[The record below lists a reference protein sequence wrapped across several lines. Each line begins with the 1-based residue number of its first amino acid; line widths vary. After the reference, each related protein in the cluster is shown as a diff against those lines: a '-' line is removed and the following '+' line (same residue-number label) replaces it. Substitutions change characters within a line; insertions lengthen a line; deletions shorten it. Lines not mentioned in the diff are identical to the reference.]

1 VKALRPGEA
10 KTLILSFCYF
20 LLLLASYYILRPVRD
35 GSVALLGTDELKY
48 LNLIVLVAM
57 LILTPIFGRLM
68 SQIPR
73 AQLLPRI
80 YVFAIAN
87 LLAFAFALANPAW
100 LAMIT
105 RVFFVWVMVYNMF
118 VISVFWSFM
127 ADIWNEEQGRR
138 LFGFI
143 AAGGSVGGILGPAV
157 AKYLAQPIGNSGLV
171 LIAAALLAAALI
183 CLVAMA
189 RLLHA
194 APVVAQAA
202 HSTTA
207 QGSKPFGGSS
217 LQSIKL
223 VLRSPFLLGIAALV
237 CISSVVAQFAY
248 VETGRLAK
256 QLYTTQHEVTMFYAD
271 IDLWTN
277 IVTLIFQAVVV
288 GLLTS
293 RFGIKAPLLGLAI
306 ISGFSFVAVA
316 MSPVLGMLAATN
328 VIRRASEYG
337 LGKPGRDMLYTVTTP
352 QEKYLAKNVI
362 DTLIYRGSDSL
373 GNWLHSAF
381 IALGLSLV
389 GLSWAAVALL
399 GGSVVIALATVRGYY
414 ARGGK

>member
-10 KTLILSFCYF
+10 KTVILSFSYF
-20 LLLLASYYILRPVRD
+20 VLLMASYYILRPVRD

-48 LNLIVLVAM
+48 LNLVVLAAM
-57 LILTPIFGRLM
+57 LILTPIFGSLM
-68 SQIPR
+68 SRIPR

-80 YVFAIAN
+80 YGFAIAN
-87 LLAFAFALANPAW
+87 LLAFAFALTNPAW
-100 LAMIT
+100 LEMTT
-105 RVFFVWVMVYNMF
+105 RVFFVWVMVFSMF

-143 AAGGSVGGILGPAV
+143 AAGGSVGGLIGPKL

-171 LIAAALLAAALI
+171 IIAAALLTGALLCLTMLARNAKPAAKHTLST
-183 CLVAMA
+183 
-189 RLLHA
+189 A
-194 APVVAQAA
+194 AQDN
-202 HSTTA
+202 
-207 QGSKPFGGSS
+207 QGFGGSS

-223 VLRSPFLLGIAALV
+223 VFSSPFLLGIAALV
-237 CISSVVAQFAY
+237 CISAVVAQFAY
-248 VETGRLAK
+248 VETGRLAR
-256 QLYTTQHEVTMFYAD
+256 QMYTTQHEVTMFFAD
-271 IDLWTN
+271 VDFWTN
-277 IVTLIFQAVVV
+277 SVTLVFQAVIV
-288 GLLTS
+288 GMLTS

-306 ISGFSFVAVA
+306 IGSLSFVAVA
-316 MSPVLGMLAATN
+316 LSPVLGMLAATN

-373 GNWLHSAF
+373 GNWLHSGAVL
-381 IALGLSLV
+381 IGLSLV
-389 GLSWAAVALL
+389 GLSWLAVGLL
-399 GGSVVIALATVRGYY
+399 ACSVFIALATVRGYY